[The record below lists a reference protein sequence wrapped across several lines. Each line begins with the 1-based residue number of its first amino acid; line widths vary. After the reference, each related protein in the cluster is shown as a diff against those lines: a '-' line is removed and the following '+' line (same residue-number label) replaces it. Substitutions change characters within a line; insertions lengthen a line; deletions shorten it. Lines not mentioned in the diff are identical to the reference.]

1 MGDIL
6 VTNIILTVLCIVAV
20 TIIYKKTKFLT
31 KGAYFSV
38 VIFILLSI
46 FLGRGMRIYRIIPFW
61 DKGLHF
67 LSGFIA
73 VAVAR
78 HLYSAFGGDTK
89 NKTLFN
95 LFAITFAVAVAGVW
109 EIYEFT
115 IDSLF
120 GMQSQNGSLQDTMW
134 DIILG
139 TVSGL
144 ISVIL
149 SLVPILKN
157 HRY

>member
-1 MGDIL
+1 MYDIL
-6 VTNIILTVLCIVAV
+6 TNSILAVLCIAV
-20 TIIYKKTKFLT
+20 VTVVYKKTKILT
-31 KGAYFSV
+31 KGTYASV
-38 VIFILLSI
+38 TVFILLSV
-46 FLGRGMRIYRIIPFW
+46 FLGRGLHIYRLIPFW
-61 DKGLHF
+61 DKALHF

-73 VAVAR
+73 VAVSK
-78 HLYSAFGGDTK
+78 HLYYVLGGDIK
-89 NKTLFN
+89 NKVLLNF
-95 LFAITFAVAVAGVW
+95 FAIAFAIAVAGVW

-120 GMQSQNGSLQDTMW
+120 NLKSQNGSLDDTMW

-144 ISVIL
+144 TSVIL

-157 HRY
+157 RRY

>member
-6 VTNIILTVLCIVAV
+6 VTNIILAVLCIVAV
-20 TIIYKKTKFLT
+20 TIIYKKTKLLT

-73 VAVAR
+73 TAVAK
-78 HLYSAFGGDTK
+78 HIYSVFGGNTK
-89 NKTLFN
+89 NKVLFN
-95 LFAITFAVAVAGVW
+95 LFTIVFAVAVAGVW

-120 GMQSQNGSLQDTMW
+120 GMQAQNNSLDDTMW

-139 TVSGL
+139 TASGL
-144 ISVIL
+144 ISVIFYH
-149 SLVPILKN
+149 K
-157 HRY
+157 